1 VSDADTWAMIHAER
15 ARVADM
21 LEGLTAEQWQSDT
34 LCQGWNVHMVAAH
47 MMNAGEQST
56 SKFFRGLLASGM
68 RFNVMMDRQARE
80 SATLSPREI
89 IERIRART
97 TTTNKPPAAT
107 MAMLGE
113 VVVHGN
119 DIRQPLG
126 IEDDTSAKAKI
137 ACLDMFKGSNF
148 PLPAKKAITGL
159 RLNATDADWSH
170 GTGPDVNGPLVAL
183 LLAVATREAPATLSG
198 DGVATL
204 RGRLANNAGK

>member
-15 ARVADM
+15 SRVADM
-21 LEGLTAEQWQSDT
+21 LDGLSSEQWTMDT
-34 LCQGWNVHMVAAH
+34 LCKGWNVQMVAAH

-56 SKFFRGLLASGM
+56 SKFFRGLLASGL
-68 RFNVMMDRQARE
+68 RFNVMMDDQAHA
-80 SATLSPREI
+80 SAKLAPKEI
-89 IERIRART
+89 IERIRAST

-126 IEDDTSAKAKI
+126 IDDDSSTEAKL

-148 PLPAKKAITGL
+148 PVRAKKAITGL
-159 RLNATDADWSH
+159 TLKATDVDWTFGS
-170 GTGPDVNGPLVAL
+170 GPEVRGPLVAL
-183 LLAVATREAPATLSG
+183 LMAMATRPLATTLTG
-198 DGVATL
+198 DGVTTL
-204 RGRLANNAGK
+204 RGRLAS